1 MHSALKHVLVSSYTS
16 IFFFFRPPETR
27 YHLVSENVEEFDPD
41 AEKLNTFYGNIRGEH
56 QGFGK
61 HLDHFIIFFQFGW
74 HISCHSAL
82 VVLIPFKVVSILPFI
97 AVSGIVLH
105 LKQLTFCIIFGKNS
119 FEISAA
125 L

>member
-41 AEKLNTFYGNIRGEH
+41 AEELNTFYGNIRGEH
-56 QGFGK
+56 
-61 HLDHFIIFFQFGW
+61 FFQFGW

>member
-61 HLDHFIIFFQFGW
+61 HLVHFIIFFNLAG
-74 HISCHSAL
+74 
-82 VVLIPFKVVSILPFI
+82 IL
-97 AVSGIVLH
+97 AVIVLCW
-105 LKQLTFCIIFGKNS
+105 F
-119 FEISAA
+119 
-125 L
+125 